1 MSKPSIIALDAD
13 DTLWV
18 NEPFFRETEDKFCGL
33 LEDFMPHHSISQE
46 LYKIEMQNME
56 LYGYGIKAFML
67 SMVETVY
74 KVTDH
79 KASLDLVSRV
89 IELGKDML
97 AKPVELL
104 PGVEEVLKQL
114 QGKYRLVL
122 ATKGDLLDQERK
134 LIKSGLAKYF
144 HHIEVMSNKKQ
155 EDYQRLFGRLDCRA
169 DQFLMVGNSIK
180 SDVLPVLELGGQ
192 AVHIPFHTTWVHE
205 EVKKPIQRSDYVRLS
220 AISELIDHL
229 DNIQ

>member
-1 MSKPSIIALDAD
+1 
-13 DTLWV
+13 
-18 NEPFFRETEDKFCGL
+18 
-33 LEDFMPHHSISQE
+33 
-46 LYKIEMQNME
+46 ME

-104 PGVEEVLKQL
+104 PGVEKVLKQL

-155 EDYQRLFGRLDCRA
+155 EDYLRLFGRLDCRA

-229 DNIQ
+229 DKIQ